1 MNNNKNQI
9 QNKIQKPIQRA
20 FSSNVN
26 QIPQRINVDY
36 SNNIN
41 FYLSRRA
48 TSKNEQKV
56 NKNKFNSSTEII
68 FDNS

>member
-1 MNNNKNQI
+1 MNNNKNQIQNKI

-48 TSKNEQKV
+48 TSKNEQNV
-56 NKNKFNSSTEII
+56 NKNKFNSST
-68 FDNS
+68 

>member
-48 TSKNEQKV
+48 TSKNEQNV
-56 NKNKFNSSTEII
+56 NKNKFNSST
-68 FDNS
+68 